1 MVSGFAIPLLGLLA
15 ASNRIGETRAPFL
28 PLAVE
33 RLEQPLDDARVG
45 DWVAYRI
52 DAGPTRQGHWR
63 VGGVGG
69 GTAGPGR
76 PRFLLGDGFGSP
88 PSPFRPALY
97 FSVLCGKG
105 AGNAS
110 AGGK

>member
-63 VGGVGG
+63 VAVVGEEQD
-69 GTAGPGR
+69 ARGR
-76 PRFLLGDGFGSP
+76 PAASVSDVGRKGDGNLFGWGQSTDCR
-88 PSPFRPALY
+88 FRP
-97 FSVLCGKG
+97 
-105 AGNAS
+105 
-110 AGGK
+110 